1 MDNSFYS
8 KEEIKEIGFAKVG
21 ENVMISKFARF
32 YGVEKISIG
41 NNVRI
46 DDFCILS
53 GNISL
58 GNFIHISAFCALY
71 GANGIE
77 LHDFSGLSPRTTVF
91 SASDDFSGAYL
102 IGPMISSD
110 FRNVIGGKVQVG
122 KFSQVGANCIILPNL
137 IIGEGVSIGSMSL
150 INKNL
155 EPWGVYAGIPA
166 KLIKERKRDVI
177 SLSVDFLSK
186 FHGK

>member
-8 KEEIKEIGFAKVG
+8 SEEVKQIGFAKVG
-21 ENVMISKFARF
+21 ENVKISKFARF

-46 DDFCILS
+46 DDFSILS

-58 GNFIHISAFCALY
+58 GNYIHVSAFCALY

-77 LHDFSGLSPRTTVF
+77 MLDFTGLSPRSTVF
-91 SASDDFSGAYL
+91 SATDDFSGNYL
-102 IGPMISSD
+102 IGPMISD
-110 FRNVIGGKVQVG
+110 NYRNVIGGKVQIG
-122 KFSQVGANCIILPNL
+122 KFTQIGANCIIFPNL

-150 INKNL
+150 INKSLNS
-155 EPWGVYAGIPA
+155 WGVYAGIPA
-166 KLIKERKRDVI
+166 KFIKERKRDI
-177 SLSVDFLSK
+177 IKLSDDFLK
-186 FHGK
+186 NIDGK